1 MPFWQFT
8 NCHNTIHRMFIA
20 YHTTQGIARICRIHN
35 DATLTQNFYRLI
47 NQTRLR
53 IFRVDIEKL
62 AHNFVLKKLM
72 RLYTDLEAG
81 YKNLL

>member
-1 MPFWQFT
+1 
-8 NCHNTIHRMFIA
+8 
-20 YHTTQGIARICRIHN
+20 
-35 DATLTQNFYRLI
+35 LI

>member
-1 MPFWQFT
+1 
-8 NCHNTIHRMFIA
+8 MFIA
-20 YHTTQGIARICRIHN
+20 YHTTQGIARICRVHN
-35 DATLTQNFYRLI
+35 DTTLTQDFYCLI

>member
-1 MPFWQFT
+1 
-8 NCHNTIHRMFIA
+8 
-20 YHTTQGIARICRIHN
+20 
-35 DATLTQNFYRLI
+35 LI

-62 AHNFVLKKLM
+62 AHNFVLKKLT
-72 RLYTDLEAG
+72 RLYTDLDVG